1 MMHVLLLNVLSQGQ
15 QADKTFGGQP
25 RWERCHPDGKK
36 KYDNDVDEQDDDDD
50 GDDDEYLLPPNRVDL
65 LFCRLVTSR

>member
-1 MMHVLLLNVLSQGQ
+1 MIHVLLLNVLSQGQ

-36 KYDNDVDEQDDDDD
+36 KYDNDFDEQDDD
-50 GDDDEYLLPPNRVDL
+50 DDDEYLLPP
-65 LFCRLVTSR
+65 

>member
-25 RWERCHPDGKK
+25 RWERCHPHGKK
-36 KYDNDVDEQDDDDD
+36 IYED
-50 GDDDEYLLPPNRVDL
+50 GFDKEDCDDDEYLLPPNRVDL
-65 LFCRLVTSR
+65 LFCRVVTSR